1 MAVGILLGANR
12 FLSKAFEPY
21 LYYLGPTPKIIFFPV
36 MIMWFG
42 VGPGSKVALGTLSCF
57 FPVALSVAAGMRQI
71 DKVLIRVGKS
81 FRASTWQMMY
91 KIYLPAMR
99 HPIINGVRLGLGV
112 ALIGTLLAETKLSNK
127 GIGFLIIKAYSTF
140 DMPRMYAMLIVL
152 FVLAIGA
159 NALVGRL
166 GGLDRYKKH
175 LKSKQRGERRM
186 KHVVGLAAAALAMVT
201 LAAPAAADDLVK
213 MTIGQRGNW
222 DTAITHLGEKA
233 GIFKKH
239 GMQLEMIYTSGS
251 GETLQPVISG
261 SVDLGLAVGT
271 LGAMAAYSKGAPVR
285 IIGAEATGA
294 ADYWYAKNPA
304 IKTLK
309 DTNGHTIAFSTNGSS
324 THSVVRAFIDEFKLT
339 AKPQPTGNPSA
350 TLTAVMTDQV
360 DVGWAS
366 PPFGLK
372 EMEEGKIH
380 LVARATDATLVRGQ
394 TIRVLVA
401 NADALAKRKEVID
414 RFMKAYRES
423 IDYMYSANPQ
433 VMKDYAEFARVSEP
447 LAKRVRDEF
456 FPKSLVN
463 PDQIHGLETSDPG
476 GGEPEIHSRS
486 AHQGTDRGADP
497 DLATQVGRSR
507 QVPS

>member
-1 MAVGILLGANR
+1 
-12 FLSKAFEPY
+12 
-21 LYYLGPTPKIIFFPV
+21 
-36 MIMWFG
+36 
-42 VGPGSKVALGTLSCF
+42 
-57 FPVALSVAAGMRQI
+57 
-71 DKVLIRVGKS
+71 
-81 FRASTWQMMY
+81 
-91 KIYLPAMR
+91 
-99 HPIINGVRLGLGV
+99 
-112 ALIGTLLAETKLSNK
+112 
-127 GIGFLIIKAYSTF
+127 
-140 DMPRMYAMLIVL
+140 
-152 FVLAIGA
+152 
-159 NALVGRL
+159 
-166 GGLDRYKKH
+166 
-175 LKSKQRGERRM
+175 M
-186 KHVVGLAAAALAMVT
+186 KHVVGLAAAAIAIVTHLAT
-201 LAAPAAADDLVK
+201 LTAPAAADDLVK

-222 DTAITHLGEKA
+222 DTSITHLGEKA

-239 GMQLEMIYTSGS
+239 GLQLEMIYTSGS

-285 IIGAEATGA
+285 IIGAQATGA

-360 DVGWAS
+360 DVGWAA

-380 LVARATDATLVRGQ
+380 IVARATDATLVRGQ

-401 NADALAKRKEVID
+401 NADALVKRKEVID

-423 IDYMYSANPQ
+423 IDYLYSSNPQ

-463 PDQIHGLETSDPG
+463 PDQIHGLETLI
-476 GGEPEIHSRS
+476 PEAVNLKFIPAPLSK
-486 AHQGTDRGADP
+486 A
-497 DLATQVGRSR
+497 QVTELIQISPRK
-507 QVPS
+507 

>member
-1 MAVGILLGANR
+1 
-12 FLSKAFEPY
+12 
-21 LYYLGPTPKIIFFPV
+21 
-36 MIMWFG
+36 
-42 VGPGSKVALGTLSCF
+42 
-57 FPVALSVAAGMRQI
+57 
-71 DKVLIRVGKS
+71 
-81 FRASTWQMMY
+81 
-91 KIYLPAMR
+91 
-99 HPIINGVRLGLGV
+99 
-112 ALIGTLLAETKLSNK
+112 
-127 GIGFLIIKAYSTF
+127 
-140 DMPRMYAMLIVL
+140 
-152 FVLAIGA
+152 
-159 NALVGRL
+159 
-166 GGLDRYKKH
+166 
-175 LKSKQRGERRM
+175 M
-186 KHVVGLAAAALAMVT
+186 KHVVGLAATAIALAT
-201 LAAPAAADDLVK
+201 LTAPAAADDLVK

-222 DTAITHLGEKA
+222 DTAITHLGDKA

-239 GMQLEMIYTSGS
+239 GLQLEMIYTSGS

-271 LGAMAAYSKGAPVR
+271 LGAMAAYAKGAPVR
-285 IIGAEATGA
+285 IIGAQATGA

-324 THSVVRAFIDEFKLT
+324 THSIVRAFVDEYKLT

-380 LVARATDATLVRGQ
+380 LVARATDAALVRGQ

-401 NADALAKRKEVID
+401 NADALVKRKEVID

-423 IDYMYSANPQ
+423 IDYLYSSNPR
-433 VMKDYAEFARVSEP
+433 VMTDYAEFARVSEP

-463 PDQIHGLETSDPG
+463 PDQIHGLDTLI
-476 GGEPEIHSRS
+476 PEAVNLKFIPAPLTKEQIAELIQISPRK
-486 AHQGTDRGADP
+486 
-497 DLATQVGRSR
+497 
-507 QVPS
+507 

>member
-1 MAVGILLGANR
+1 
-12 FLSKAFEPY
+12 
-21 LYYLGPTPKIIFFPV
+21 
-36 MIMWFG
+36 
-42 VGPGSKVALGTLSCF
+42 
-57 FPVALSVAAGMRQI
+57 
-71 DKVLIRVGKS
+71 
-81 FRASTWQMMY
+81 
-91 KIYLPAMR
+91 
-99 HPIINGVRLGLGV
+99 
-112 ALIGTLLAETKLSNK
+112 
-127 GIGFLIIKAYSTF
+127 
-140 DMPRMYAMLIVL
+140 
-152 FVLAIGA
+152 
-159 NALVGRL
+159 
-166 GGLDRYKKH
+166 
-175 LKSKQRGERRM
+175 M
-186 KHVVGLAAAALAMVT
+186 KHVVGLAAAAIAMAT
-201 LAAPAAADDLVK
+201 LTAPAAADDLVK

-222 DTAITHLGEKA
+222 DTSITHLGEKA

-239 GMQLEMIYTSGS
+239 GLQLEMIYTSGS

-360 DVGWAS
+360 DVGWAA

-401 NADALAKRKEVID
+401 NADALVKRKEVIN

-463 PDQIHGLETSDPG
+463 PDQIHGLDSLI
-476 GGEPEIHSRS
+476 PEAVNLKFIPAPLTKEQIAELIQISPRK
-486 AHQGTDRGADP
+486 
-497 DLATQVGRSR
+497 
-507 QVPS
+507 